1 MRGRLLDERCELGG
15 RDRAHQGEVP
25 ARLVGPDL
33 EAAARVVPL
42 VEVDDACGADVIDLL
57 AGLER
62 RDADRERMHHH
73 RPGEGVVTAGMSA
86 FHTAGLVLFAAVAAS
101 AMTMTES

>member
-1 MRGRLLDERCELGG
+1 MYGRT
-15 RDRAHQGEVP
+15 P
-25 ARLVGPDL
+25 IGPDL

-57 AGLER
+57 AGVER

-101 AMTMTES
+101 VGADYRDRVAQLLQLG

>member
-1 MRGRLLDERCELGG
+1 
-15 RDRAHQGEVP
+15 
-25 ARLVGPDL
+25 
-33 EAAARVVPL
+33 
-42 VEVDDACGADVIDLL
+42 
-57 AGLER
+57 
-62 RDADRERMHHH
+62 MHHH